1 MRGPY
6 VECMIILENPSPSL
20 VDTNAIIMD
29 IPCVV
34 RYMRWNQYPK
44 SDDSDVYQERK
55 CARTTNRVQMQ
66 RPKPVCSS
74 AHMLICPLVVS
85 LRCVCMSSLRVFY
98 VCGLHVELCVG
109 CCECCDLL
117 GCYLAS
123 VDVEVFQLA
132 ACGEWHDVRY
142 VRAPF

>member
-55 CARTTNRVQMQ
+55 CACTTNVFSTY
-66 RPKPVCSS
+66 VVFTLSWVL
-74 AHMLICPLVVS
+74 AVVS
-85 LRCVCMSSLRVFY
+85 AVTCSAVT
-98 VCGLHVELCVG
+98 LHP
-109 CCECCDLL
+109 
-117 GCYLAS
+117 
-123 VDVEVFQLA
+123 
-132 ACGEWHDVRY
+132 WM
-142 VRAPF
+142 